1 MFKQVCAVVALAGVF
16 ACGGGG
22 GGSNATGP
30 VIQPGGG
37 VNPPPD
43 VITVSND
50 NFSPASKTVAAGTQ
64 VSWNWNTCSGDVYTG
79 QTCVAHSVTFDDGVT
94 SPTQDKGTF
103 ARTFTAPGTYA
114 YHCAVHGAAMTGT
127 ITVN

>member
-22 GGSNATGP
+22 GGSDATGP

-37 VNPPPD
+37 TPPSD
-43 VITVSND
+43 AITVAND
-50 NFSPASKTVAAGTQ
+50 DFSPASKTVAAGTK
-64 VSWNWNTCSGDVYTG
+64 VNWNWNTCTGDVYSG

>member
-1 MFKQVCAVVALAGVF
+1 MFKQVCALVALAGVF

-22 GGSNATGP
+22 GGSDATGP
-30 VIQPGGG
+30 VTQTGGG

-43 VITVSND
+43 AITVAND
-50 NFSPASKTVAAGTQ
+50 DYSPASKTVATGTQ
-64 VSWNWNTCSGDVYTG
+64 VNWVWNTCTGDVYSG

-94 SPTQDKGTF
+94 SATQDKGSF
-103 ARTFTAPGTYA
+103 ARTFTAPGSYA